1 MEAAATRLSAPA
13 GMRRVAVRLD
23 RVAGSAVFAYGSVL
37 ALQAKVLWGIWHYR
51 DLSAGDTSN
60 YFIYATGWADH
71 RWLDPL
77 FSPIYTMFWGSLI
90 WVIQGTYAVTIA
102 HRMIIVLAA
111 TALVLVVLRRL
122 LTPGVAWLIA
132 VWWTVLPVNYDTL
145 NEIHLFSLL
154 PALLAVWVAL
164 RYSGPRMRAAVFGI
178 LLAAA
183 LMQRN
188 EFLVA
193 ALGWLILC
201 LGYELRSWRLR
212 ARAPGTTGPWR
223 PFAALGAAT
232 LAVAVLA
239 LLTVWRSPS
248 DLSVGGWWNQASY
261 KQDFALCQHYAVG
274 YQQRHHADENIGWRD
289 CQTFMQRDFGSP
301 TPSFTEAL
309 TSNPS
314 AMATHFGWN
323 LRLSPYAMQLALFD
337 ATSGS
342 QHHDPDYIH
351 VHTGSGVVLVASLLV
366 ALFTGLGLYLLW
378 RRRRAWRQG
387 WLTVR
392 AWGWGVLGAL
402 AAMGVWVAI
411 TTHPRPAY
419 LFPLTFGL
427 LAVIGIAAMAI
438 VERWPQLSRLRIG
451 IPVAAVLLIL
461 LVPSHYG
468 RGYSTPVLG
477 SGRGAADMVSRLGPY
492 RDQLGGKEN
501 VLLGPYSFEACNY
514 LIPEGPCTPTSI
526 GLSGPGGITPA
537 AWLDRNH
544 VDFIYADRTIL
555 QKRRPM
561 LEGLERHGWYR
572 LSPASESDWLLL
584 RRGTE
589 PGAQSS

>member
-1 MEAAATRLSAPA
+1 MEAATTRVSAPA
-13 GMRRVAVRLD
+13 GMRRLAVRLD
-23 RVAGSAVFAYGSVL
+23 RVAGSAVFAYGSIL

-77 FSPIYTMFWGSLI
+77 FSPLYTVFWGSLI
-90 WVIQGTYAVTIA
+90 WVIHGTYAVTIA
-102 HRMIIVLAA
+102 HRVIIVLAA
-111 TALVLVVLRRL
+111 TALVLAVLRRL

-132 VWWTVLPVNYDTL
+132 VWWAVLPVNYDTL

-183 LMQRN
+183 LLQRN

-193 ALGWLILC
+193 ALAWLVIC
-201 LGYELRSWRLR
+201 LSYEWRRRRRPDEGAGPLPALR
-212 ARAPGTTGPWR
+212 AFAP
-223 PFAALGAAT
+223 LGVAT
-232 LAVAVLA
+232 IAVAVLA
-239 LLTVWRSPS
+239 LLTIWRSPQ
-248 DLSVGGWWNQASY
+248 DLTVGGWWDQASY

-274 YQQRHHADENIGWRD
+274 YQQRHDADENTGWRD
-289 CQTFMQRDFGSP
+289 CQMFMRRDFGSP

-323 LRLSPYAMQLALFD
+323 LRLSPYALQLALFD
-337 ATSGS
+337 RTSGS
-342 QHHDPDYIH
+342 EHHDPDYIP
-351 VHTGSGVVLVASLLV
+351 VSTGSGAVLAASLLL
-366 ALFTGLGLYLLW
+366 AACTAFGLHLLW
-378 RRRRAWRQG
+378 RRRRAWWQG
-387 WLTVR
+387 WLRDR
-392 AWGWGVLGAL
+392 AWGWAVLGAL
-402 AAMGVWVAI
+402 AAMGIWVAI

-427 LAVIGIAAMAI
+427 LAVVGIAAMAVI
-438 VERWPQLSRLRIG
+438 ERWPQLSRLRVA
-451 IPVAAVLLIL
+451 IPVVGVLLVL

-477 SGRGAADMVSRLGPY
+477 PGRGAADMVSRLQPY
-492 RDQLGGKEN
+492 RDQLGGKQN

-514 LIPEGPCTPTSI
+514 VSPASPCTPTAI
-526 GLSGPGGITPA
+526 GLAGPGGTTPA
-537 AWLDRNH
+537 AWLARNG
-544 VDFIYADRTIL
+544 VDFIYADRAVL
-555 QKRRPM
+555 QKRRPL
-561 LEGLERHGWYR
+561 LEALERHGWSR
-572 LSPASESDWLLL
+572 VNPVSGSDWLLL
-584 RRGTE
+584 RRETP
-589 PGAQSS
+589 PGAQPS